1 MSNIAIIAALAA
13 ANHMSRTNVER
24 ARKAEE
30 DRRARIRRNEDKNK
44 RESKDKKTGGR

>member
-1 MSNIAIIAALAA
+1 MSNIAIFVALAA
-13 ANHMSRTNVER
+13 ANHRLRTNAER

-30 DRRARIRRNEDKNK
+30 DQRSRIRRNEDKNK